1 MGKWKEKK
9 LSEVVY
15 INSGIALPKIFKENN
30 ISGDI
35 PFYKVAQMNNHKSIM
50 IDSELTFD
58 REIAKEARIKI
69 FPKGSVLI
77 PKRGGAILTN
87 KKRILVEDAS
97 YDSNIMGL
105 KAKNDIISDDYLFAF
120 MHSIDLSDFVD
131 ESTIPQINNKHIDR
145 ILICYP
151 QSLPEQQRIVAKLD
165 GLFAKIDQAISLLEA
180 NLQLTQALMGSVLD
194 EEFGKL
200 KDKFKNL
207 ALEEVLKIKSGDF
220 LSSKKM
226 SNTNEYNV
234 YGGNGINGTHNLFNL
249 EGENIIIGRVGAKCG
264 NVRLV
269 NESIWVTDNAFYVSE
284 IKKDISKEFLLEIL
298 RLLKLGDT
306 ANQAAQPVISFKG
319 IRNLVMPIPDRKS
332 QKVFCL
338 KSQKLREEKNK
349 LIVTQTQ
356 KLNHLKALKS
366 SLLDQAFKGAL

>member
-1 MGKWKEKK
+1 MGKWEERK

-15 INSGIALPKIFKENN
+15 INSGIALPKIFKEKS

-35 PFYKVAQMNNHKSIM
+35 PFYKVAQMNNHERIM
-50 IDSELTFD
+50 IDSELKFD
-58 REIAKEARIKI
+58 TKIAKEARIKI

-87 KKRILVEDAS
+87 KKRTLVEDAS

-105 KAKNDIISDDYLFAF
+105 KAKNEILSDDYLFLF
-120 MHSIDLSDFVD
+120 MQSVDLSDFVD

-145 ILICYP
+145 IKINYP
-151 QSLPEQQRIVAKLD
+151 VYLPEQQRIVAKLD
-165 GLFAKIDQAISLLEA
+165 GLFTKIDQAISLLEA
-180 NLQLTQALMGSVLD
+180 NLQHTQALMGSVLD
-194 EEFGKL
+194 EEFEKL

-284 IKKDISKEFLLEIL
+284 IKKDITKEFLLEIL

-338 KSQKLREEKNK
+338 KSQKLRMEKNK
-349 LIVTQTQ
+349 LIETQTQ
-356 KLNHLKALKS
+356 KLDHLKALKS